1 MHAQCKDWVGT
12 AFDNFEK
19 GLHRLNYRLAA
30 KLNRVQMTAKYKGGE
45 IALDKFMHAKYK
57 DWVGLA
63 LDKFEKEFLRLNYR
77 LTAKSNRIRMAA
89 KCRDWI
95 GIASDKALQAECRDW
110 IGIVSDK

>member
-1 MHAQCKDWVGT
+1 MQGLVGT
-12 AFDNFEK
+12 AFDEFGK

-30 KLNRVQMTAKYKGGE
+30 KLNRVQMAAKYKGGE
-45 IALDKFMHAKYK
+45 IALDKFMHAKYSY
-57 DWVGLA
+57 WVGLA
-63 LDKFEKEFLRLNYR
+63 LGRFEKGFLRLNYR

-95 GIASDKALQAECRDW
+95 GIASNKTLQAECRDR